1 MQDMVLC
8 NLVRAQFLFI
18 LQQTTPSY
26 QPLGPRIE
34 GSIERTFKTLP
45 LKMSRCV
52 SGGQASSLYKSSEA
66 MASFNCNTEAEGEMD
81 TLSFLSPGAR
91 TLSLI
96 ESEVDAVGVVVVSV
110 MSLVRFENMR
120 DDESRSKAAQ
130 A

>member
-8 NLVRAQFLFI
+8 NLVRAQLLFI
-18 LQQTTPSY
+18 LQQTSSY
-26 QPLGPRIE
+26 QPS
-34 GSIERTFKTLP
+34 GSTHRERYERTFKTLP

-52 SGGQASSLYKSSEA
+52 SGGQASSLYRSSAA

-96 ESEVDAVGVVVVSV
+96 ESEVDAVGVVVSV
-110 MSLVRFENMR
+110 MSLVRFEKVC
-120 DDESRSKAAQ
+120 DDESR
-130 A
+130 